1 MKHFKEVQ
9 KKCGVSDLRIESNKF
24 ISNQLC
30 LKNAGEKCDFHSNC
44 KSNYCFGKVCCSND
58 MLDNKFNLKPQF
70 KDCSKCNKN
79 TCEECIGGK
88 FENNSCPKQNCNKVY
103 QKDEVKVLTFN
114 LLYGGMQIFK
124 PYKGYPII
132 QDRYTILGN
141 FSTLKAG

>member
-1 MKHFKEVQ
+1 MNLIGSCLNSCKDNKCEVNTKNCFNMKKNILKKF

-44 KSNYCFGKVCCSND
+44 KSNYCFGKGCCSND

-103 QKDEVKVLTFN
+103 QK
-114 LLYGGMQIFK
+114 
-124 PYKGYPII
+124 
-132 QDRYTILGN
+132 R
-141 FSTLKAG
+141 